1 MITITLKNP
10 SHFTEANVRVNPTG
24 ETEISKCTVYTL
36 KRKLCTGG
44 KDCHCPR
51 NALGAYMDPDAYPK
65 VIARGEKVFIDMGS
79 GVASM
84 KKAAEPIPVK
94 KVVKSSSEV
103 NSINFNEL
111 ESIIMIGG
119 GRFLKELLTDAEQH
133 KLFTIIRGI
142 KDEQHK
148 GIIIEES
155 CSISSDI

>member
-10 SHFTEANVRVNPTG
+10 SHLTEANVRVNPTG

-51 NALGAYMDPDAYPK
+51 DALGGYTDPTTYPK
-65 VIARGEKVFIDMGS
+65 VIVRDEKVFIDMGT
-79 GVASM
+79 GVAST
-84 KKAAEPIPVK
+84 KKAVESPAPVK
-94 KVVKSSSEV
+94 KIVKSSDEA

-142 KDEQHK
+142 KDEQRD
-148 GIIIEES
+148 GIIIEE
-155 CSISSDI
+155 